1 MPMRLDGVL
10 VADVSALPKP
20 FRFAELRIDA
30 DWNAENRVETC
41 RNSFS
46 ASLTNLLS

>member
-1 MPMRLDGVL
+1 MRLDGVL

-30 DWNAENRVETC
+30 DWNAENRVEAAEIH
-41 RNSFS
+41 FPHH
-46 ASLTNLLS
+46 